1 MKILKCWNNT
11 EVNYHSK
18 DKKSERQIVSCRGD
32 LCIEKWLKWAIEIQS
47 LAQAGLTYTDNV
59 YDIERYERLREIA
72 AEIIEEKS
80 NISLEKVKDLFCNEN
95 GYQTPKIDT
104 RAAIFKDDKI
114 LLTHENNGTWSL
126 PGGWCDVLESVA
138 SNTIKEVKE
147 ETGLDVETIKII
159 AVQDRNKHNKPI
171 YAYGVCKI
179 FVLCN
184 VIGGEFIENI
194 ETTEIKY
201 FSLDEIPNNL
211 AEEKTNNEQIEMC
224 FKAYKDEKWQTQFD

>member
-1 MKILKCWNNT
+1 M
-11 EVNYHSK
+11 
-18 DKKSERQIVSCRGD
+18 ER
-32 LCIEKWLKWAIEIQS
+32 WLKWAIEIQS

-104 RAAIFKDDKI
+104 RAAIFKDEKI